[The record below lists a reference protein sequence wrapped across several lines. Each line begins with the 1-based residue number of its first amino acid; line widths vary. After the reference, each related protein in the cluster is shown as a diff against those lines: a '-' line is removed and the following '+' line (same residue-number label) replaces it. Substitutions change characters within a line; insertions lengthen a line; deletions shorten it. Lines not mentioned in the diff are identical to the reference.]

1 MKRILT
7 GLKPSG
13 ELTLGSL
20 IGCINQMVKL
30 QDEYDSFMF
39 VPDMHAITVKQ
50 DPKMLRER
58 IRKNVA
64 LYLACGVDP
73 DKNTIYLQSENL
85 YHANLSWVL
94 ECTTYMGEASR
105 MTQYKDKSSKG
116 ENVTV
121 GLFTYPI
128 LMAADILLYDADYV
142 PVGIDQKQHVE
153 LARDIALRFNK
164 TYGDTFKMPEPMMS
178 EVGVKIMDLQEPTKK
193 MSKSDET
200 YKGVILLLDDEKTIR
215 KKIMSAVTDS
225 DNKIYYDKDNKPG
238 VSNLLT
244 IYSYLK
250 NISIEEN
257 KDIKYLND
265 YDIIKIVYV
274 TPYDYYRS
282 DLIEST
288 LENVNDRDKENI
300 INLLNIFDPD
310 VVDFKLVKKFNT
322 GRSYIY
328 IDHNVYGTTP
338 LFSFGDSI
346 KKIFTLATAMI
357 SAKGGILL
365 VDEIESAIHKNH
377 INKVFNSI
385 IKICKE
391 YKVQLICTT
400 HSLEAIDGIILSL
413 GNQIDLLSCF
423 RIEVYNNKT
432 YYTKFSGDRLKDIR
446 NLLGQDVR

>member
-64 LYLACGVDP
+64 LYLACGVAP

-178 EVGVKIMDLQEPTKK
+178 DVGVKIMDLQEPTKK

-244 IYSYLK
+244 IYSSLK
-250 NISIEEN
+250 NISIEEAEDYF
-257 KDIKYLND
+257 KDYNYGNFKKEVADLVVSVLSNIQTKYN
-265 YDIIKIVYV
+265 
-274 TPYDYYRS
+274 
-282 DLIEST
+282 E
-288 LENVNDRDKENI
+288 I
-300 INLLNIFDPD
+300 INGTMLDDIHDKGREKTCEIAKEKTLD
-310 VVDFKLVKKFNT
+310 VFRKVGL
-322 GRSYIY
+322 GR
-328 IDHNVYGTTP
+328 N
-338 LFSFGDSI
+338 
-346 KKIFTLATAMI
+346 
-357 SAKGGILL
+357 
-365 VDEIESAIHKNH
+365 
-377 INKVFNSI
+377 
-385 IKICKE
+385 
-391 YKVQLICTT
+391 
-400 HSLEAIDGIILSL
+400 
-413 GNQIDLLSCF
+413 
-423 RIEVYNNKT
+423 
-432 YYTKFSGDRLKDIR
+432 
-446 NLLGQDVR
+446 

>member
-1 MKRILT
+1 MRKRCNMKRILT

-30 QDEYDSFMF
+30 QEEYDSFMF

-178 EVGVKIMDLQEPTKK
+178 EVGIKIMDLQEPTKK

-244 IYSYLK
+244 IYSSLK
-250 NISIEEN
+250 NISIEEAEDYF
-257 KDIKYLND
+257 KDYNYGNFKKEVADLVVSVLSNIQTKYN
-265 YDIIKIVYV
+265 
-274 TPYDYYRS
+274 
-282 DLIEST
+282 E
-288 LENVNDRDKENI
+288 I
-300 INLLNIFDPD
+300 INGTMLDDILDKGREKTCEIAKEKTLD
-310 VVDFKLVKKFNT
+310 VFRKVGL
-322 GRSYIY
+322 GR
-328 IDHNVYGTTP
+328 N
-338 LFSFGDSI
+338 
-346 KKIFTLATAMI
+346 
-357 SAKGGILL
+357 
-365 VDEIESAIHKNH
+365 
-377 INKVFNSI
+377 
-385 IKICKE
+385 
-391 YKVQLICTT
+391 
-400 HSLEAIDGIILSL
+400 
-413 GNQIDLLSCF
+413 
-423 RIEVYNNKT
+423 
-432 YYTKFSGDRLKDIR
+432 
-446 NLLGQDVR
+446 

>member
-73 DKNTIYLQSENL
+73 NKNTIYLQSENL

-178 EVGVKIMDLQEPTKK
+178 DVGVKIMDLQEPTKK

-244 IYSYLK
+244 IYSSLK
-250 NISIEEN
+250 NISIEEAEDYF
-257 KDIKYLND
+257 KDYNYGNFKKEVADLVVSVLSNIQTKYN
-265 YDIIKIVYV
+265 
-274 TPYDYYRS
+274 
-282 DLIEST
+282 E
-288 LENVNDRDKENI
+288 I
-300 INLLNIFDPD
+300 INGTMLDDILDKGREKTCEIAKEKTLD
-310 VVDFKLVKKFNT
+310 VFRKVGL
-322 GRSYIY
+322 GR
-328 IDHNVYGTTP
+328 N
-338 LFSFGDSI
+338 
-346 KKIFTLATAMI
+346 
-357 SAKGGILL
+357 
-365 VDEIESAIHKNH
+365 
-377 INKVFNSI
+377 
-385 IKICKE
+385 
-391 YKVQLICTT
+391 
-400 HSLEAIDGIILSL
+400 
-413 GNQIDLLSCF
+413 
-423 RIEVYNNKT
+423 
-432 YYTKFSGDRLKDIR
+432 
-446 NLLGQDVR
+446 

>member
-1 MKRILT
+1 MLKNMLSCNIIKEIRGVIMKRILT

-20 IGCINQMVKL
+20 IGGISQMVKL

-50 DPKMLRER
+50 DPKELRER

-73 DKNTIYLQSENL
+73 NKNTIYLQSENL

-153 LARDIALRFNK
+153 LARDLALRFNK
-164 TYGDTFKMPEPMMS
+164 TYGDTFKMPEALIP
-178 EVGVKIMDLQEPTKK
+178 EVGAKIMDLQDPTKK

-200 YKGVILLLDDEKTIR
+200 YKGVILLLDDEKVIR

-225 DNKIYYDKDNKPG
+225 ENKVYYDRENKPG
-238 VSNLLT
+238 ISNLLT
-244 IYSYLK
+244 IYSSLK
-250 NISIEEN
+250 NISIEEAEN
-257 KDIKYLND
+257 YFKDYNYGNLKKEVADLVSSVLLDIQDKYN
-265 YDIIKIVYV
+265 
-274 TPYDYYRS
+274 
-282 DLIEST
+282 
-288 LENVNDRDKENI
+288 NI
-300 INLLNIFDPD
+300 INGTMLDDILDKGRDITLEIAKKKTLD
-310 VVDFKLVKKFNT
+310 VFKMVGL
-322 GRSYIY
+322 GR
-328 IDHNVYGTTP
+328 N
-338 LFSFGDSI
+338 
-346 KKIFTLATAMI
+346 
-357 SAKGGILL
+357 
-365 VDEIESAIHKNH
+365 
-377 INKVFNSI
+377 
-385 IKICKE
+385 
-391 YKVQLICTT
+391 
-400 HSLEAIDGIILSL
+400 
-413 GNQIDLLSCF
+413 
-423 RIEVYNNKT
+423 
-432 YYTKFSGDRLKDIR
+432 
-446 NLLGQDVR
+446 

>member
-50 DPKMLRER
+50 DPKMLRKR

-244 IYSYLK
+244 IYSSLK
-250 NISIEEN
+250 NISIEEAEDYF
-257 KDIKYLND
+257 KDYNYGNFKKEVADLVVSVLSNIQTKYN
-265 YDIIKIVYV
+265 
-274 TPYDYYRS
+274 
-282 DLIEST
+282 E
-288 LENVNDRDKENI
+288 I
-300 INLLNIFDPD
+300 INGTMLDDILDKGREKTCEIAKEKTLD
-310 VVDFKLVKKFNT
+310 VFRKVGL
-322 GRSYIY
+322 GR
-328 IDHNVYGTTP
+328 N
-338 LFSFGDSI
+338 
-346 KKIFTLATAMI
+346 
-357 SAKGGILL
+357 
-365 VDEIESAIHKNH
+365 
-377 INKVFNSI
+377 
-385 IKICKE
+385 
-391 YKVQLICTT
+391 
-400 HSLEAIDGIILSL
+400 
-413 GNQIDLLSCF
+413 
-423 RIEVYNNKT
+423 
-432 YYTKFSGDRLKDIR
+432 
-446 NLLGQDVR
+446 

>member
-30 QDEYDSFMF
+30 QEEYDSFMF

-244 IYSYLK
+244 IYSSLK
-250 NISIEEN
+250 NISIEEAEDYF
-257 KDIKYLND
+257 KDYNYGNFKKEVADLVASVLSNIQTKYN
-265 YDIIKIVYV
+265 
-274 TPYDYYRS
+274 
-282 DLIEST
+282 E
-288 LENVNDRDKENI
+288 I
-300 INLLNIFDPD
+300 INGTILDDILDKGREKTCEIAKEKTLD
-310 VVDFKLVKKFNT
+310 VFRKVGL
-322 GRSYIY
+322 GR
-328 IDHNVYGTTP
+328 N
-338 LFSFGDSI
+338 
-346 KKIFTLATAMI
+346 
-357 SAKGGILL
+357 
-365 VDEIESAIHKNH
+365 
-377 INKVFNSI
+377 
-385 IKICKE
+385 
-391 YKVQLICTT
+391 
-400 HSLEAIDGIILSL
+400 
-413 GNQIDLLSCF
+413 
-423 RIEVYNNKT
+423 
-432 YYTKFSGDRLKDIR
+432 
-446 NLLGQDVR
+446 

>member
-244 IYSYLK
+244 IYSSLK
-250 NISIEEN
+250 NISIEEAEDYF
-257 KDIKYLND
+257 KDYNYGNFKKEVADLVVSVLSNIQTKYN
-265 YDIIKIVYV
+265 
-274 TPYDYYRS
+274 
-282 DLIEST
+282 E
-288 LENVNDRDKENI
+288 I
-300 INLLNIFDPD
+300 INGTMLDNILDKGREKTCEIAKEKTLD
-310 VVDFKLVKKFNT
+310 VFRKVGL
-322 GRSYIY
+322 GR
-328 IDHNVYGTTP
+328 N
-338 LFSFGDSI
+338 
-346 KKIFTLATAMI
+346 
-357 SAKGGILL
+357 
-365 VDEIESAIHKNH
+365 
-377 INKVFNSI
+377 
-385 IKICKE
+385 
-391 YKVQLICTT
+391 
-400 HSLEAIDGIILSL
+400 
-413 GNQIDLLSCF
+413 
-423 RIEVYNNKT
+423 
-432 YYTKFSGDRLKDIR
+432 
-446 NLLGQDVR
+446 